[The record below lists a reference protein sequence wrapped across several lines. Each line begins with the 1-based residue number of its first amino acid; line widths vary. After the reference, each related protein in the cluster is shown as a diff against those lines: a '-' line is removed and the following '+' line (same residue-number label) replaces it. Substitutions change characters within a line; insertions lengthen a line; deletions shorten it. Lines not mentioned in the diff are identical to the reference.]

1 MNIINPVSGEKVS
14 IYSEYGRLILKLY
27 IMNYKNGGN
36 DCSQCEAE
44 AERDKQLRN
53 LLWNN
58 INNLLKSKNA
68 KIYKNKFERIN
79 SALINIARPPCAK
92 HSQQNPE

>member
-27 IMNYKNGGN
+27 IMNYKNGGK

-44 AERDKQLRN
+44 AEREKQRKN
-53 LLWNN
+53 WFWANVK
-58 INNLLKSKNA
+58 NLLKSKNA
-68 KIYKNKFERIN
+68 KMYKNRFERIN
-79 SALINIARPPCAK
+79 SAIINMIRPPCAK
-92 HSQQNPE
+92 HQQQNP